1 MTSSVGDAIINQ
13 KQHRTSLSV
22 DFRRRCT
29 NPIETEVY
37 SMQNFSTIFS
47 AAANDFAKAYPRD
60 GALYRQAEEC
70 LSVTEPEALFAL
82 VLLRRVQQ
90 KRTGTQ
96 APLCREMLALE
107 TKAAVF
113 PELSP
118 VQQWWH
124 RWLGCGISMG
134 VAGWDALWQAADD
147 ALQILSESLTAACC
161 AEILG
166 KF

>member
-1 MTSSVGDAIINQ
+1 
-13 KQHRTSLSV
+13 
-22 DFRRRCT
+22 
-29 NPIETEVY
+29 
-37 SMQNFSTIFS
+37 MQNFSTIFS
-47 AAANDFAKAYPRD
+47 AAATDFAKTYPRD
-60 GALYRQAEEC
+60 GAMYQQAEEC
-70 LSVTEPEALFAL
+70 LSATEPEALFAL

-96 APLCREMLALE
+96 APLCREMLGLE
-107 TKAAVF
+107 TKAAAF

-118 VQQWWH
+118 VLQWWH

-147 ALQILSESLTAACC
+147 ALQILPESLTAACC